1 MTDFQAW
8 GRERS
13 RTSLGHQGREQVAE
27 KRVAGW
33 GSGAPHSTPTGAVV
47 LLDSHTKPKS
57 RDEFIENS
65 KLTPSV

>member
-13 RTSLGHQGREQVAE
+13 WTGLGHQGREQVAE

-33 GSGAPHSTPTGAVV
+33 GSSAPPTLPPQA
-47 LLDSHTKPKS
+47 L
-57 RDEFIENS
+57 
-65 KLTPSV
+65 